1 VFDEIPQRPSS
12 MPRGQGSSSRSSGLR
27 ATAARPSMESR
38 KLLLENTFAVK
49 EVFSNN
55 EATSWAVQELK
66 RRGLKRLFKPVAS
79 TAYERLVREFYTHLR
94 IDDDQPDSL
103 FSSIDGRDVEVT
115 IRVIAAALKCSHEPP
130 ESDIPWIDCPSM
142 LTLEDIVSDMCEG
155 QYADDRRNAASKT
168 KIPRNLLFIDMVLY
182 RNVCPL
188 GHKTQRR
195 DLFLSALYSFHRG
208 FWCSIPEIIWRQI
221 QKFCEGV
228 HHRGAEHTKT
238 WGLPFPFLIT
248 HILRKMGIKGTSA
261 DGPITESPHFGSIQW
276 RQSLSHMPRAA
287 PQPEP
292 EPEPAPVPEP
302 MDIPEMAA
310 EPEIEAEQEQPEE
323 QLEEYEEGITIRRSD
338 LLHFQD
344 TLVDIRS
351 QIRDVRFHF
360 ADLQRDV
367 RQDRLEVQE
376 MFRAI
381 MERLPPAAGPH
392 APPPAP

>member
-1 VFDEIPQRPSS
+1 
-12 MPRGQGSSSRSSGLR
+12 MPRGQGSSSRPAGSR
-27 ATAARPSMESR
+27 ASAAQPSMESR

-55 EATSWAVQELK
+55 EATSWAVRELK
-66 RRGLKRLFKPVAS
+66 RRGLKRLFKPVTS
-79 TAYERLVREFYTHLR
+79 TAYKRLVREFYTHLR
-94 IDDDQPDSL
+94 TDSDQPDSL
-103 FSSIDGRDVEVT
+103 FSSIDGKDVEVT
-115 IRVIAAALKCSHEPP
+115 VGVIAAALKCSHEPP
-130 ESDIPWIDCPSM
+130 ESDIPWLECPSM
-142 LTLEDIVSDMCEG
+142 LTLEDVVSDMCEG

-248 HILRKMGIKGTSA
+248 YILRKMGIKGTSA
-261 DGPITESPHFGSIQW
+261 DGPITESPHFGSVQW
-276 RQSLSHMPRAA
+276 RQSISHMPRAVPLPA
-287 PQPEP
+287 PEP
-292 EPEPAPVPEP
+292 EPEPEP

-310 EPEIEAEQEQPEE
+310 EPEIAAEAEEQPEE
-323 QLEEYEEGITIRRSD
+323 QTEEFEEGILITRSD
-338 LLHFQD
+338 LLYFQEN
-344 TLVDIRS
+344 LVDIRS
-351 QIRDVRFHF
+351 QIKDMQTQF
-360 ADLQRDV
+360 ADSQRDA
-367 RQDRLEVQE
+367 RQDMLEIQE
-376 MFRAI
+376 TLRAI
-381 MERLPPAAGPH
+381 MERLPPAAGPS
-392 APPPAP
+392 AAPPAPPAP